1 MASLLR
7 WGILATGSI
16 ARTFAQGLT
25 HSTTGQLV
33 AVGSRSEES
42 ARRFGQEFGLPAA
55 SCHPSYEALLADP
68 RIEAVYLSNPHP
80 GHAEWAI
87 RCAEAGKHI
96 LCEKPL
102 AMNHSEA
109 AAIIEAARRH
119 DVFLMEAF
127 MYRCHP
133 QTVRLVELLREGAI
147 GAVRV
152 IQATFSFRAG
162 PDPKSRLLDPALGGG
177 GILDVGCYSV
187 SMSRLVAGAATGL
200 PFADPLDFEAV
211 GHLGSTG
218 VDDYTVAIARFPGD
232 VVAQLAAGVRVTQEN
247 VVRIYGEEGH
257 LVIPSP
263 WSPTRDGGT
272 SRIVLHRN
280 GQSAS
285 EEIPFETPQATG
297 YLYTIEAD
305 HVAAHLAARQS
316 PAMSWADSLGN
327 MRTLDRWREAIGLM
341 YPTEQSELARPD
353 QERDRL

>member
-1 MASLLR
+1 MASFLR

-16 ARTFAQGLT
+16 ARAFAQGLT
-25 HSTTGQLV
+25 HSTTGQLA

-42 ARRFGQEFGLPAA
+42 ARLFGQEFGLPAS
-55 SCHPSYEALLADP
+55 SCHASYEALLADP
-68 RIEAVYLSNPHP
+68 GIQAVYISNPHP
-80 GHAEWAI
+80 GHAEWAT
-87 RCAEAGKHI
+87 RCAEAGKHV

-102 AMNHSEA
+102 TMNHAEA
-109 AAIIEAARRH
+109 IAVIEAARRH

-133 QTVRLVELLREGAI
+133 QTVRLVELLREGVI

-152 IQATFSFRAG
+152 IQATFSFRSDG
-162 PDPKSRLLDPALGGG
+162 NPKSRLLDPALGGG
-177 GILDVGCYSV
+177 GILDVGCYPV
-187 SMSRLVAGAATGL
+187 SMSRLVAGAAAGL

-218 VDDYTVAIARFPGD
+218 VDDYTVAVARFPGD

-263 WSPTRDGGT
+263 WAPTRDGGS
-272 SRIVLHRN
+272 SRIVLHR
-280 GQSAS
+280 SDRTAP
-285 EEIPFETPQATG
+285 EEIPIETPLATA
-297 YLYTIEAD
+297 YLYTLEAD

-327 MRTLDRWREAIGLM
+327 MQTLDRWREAIGLT
-341 YPTEQSELARPD
+341 YPSEQPRS
-353 QERDRL
+353 